1 MFKVAAALTLIAGL
15 AGCASQKL
23 EDYSRE
29 SPALDLREYLNGP
42 LTATGIFFG
51 YSGRA
56 DLRFVVDL
64 DGTWDGDTG
73 TLVER
78 FRYSGGTTDERIWT
92 LRFSDDQNFTG
103 TADDVVGEAVGRQA
117 GNAATMTYQ
126 LRLPRGDGEIVVTLE
141 DWFYLQ
147 EDGTLINRAEMRK
160 FGLPVGDLI
169 VVFRKLPQ

>member
-1 MFKVAAALTLIAGL
+1 LALTLIASL

-23 EDYSRE
+23 EDYAAE
-29 SPALDLREYLNGP
+29 APALDLRSYLNGP

-56 DLRFVVDL
+56 DLRFVVDME
-64 DGTWDGDTG
+64 GTWDGDTG
-73 TLVER
+73 TLAER
-78 FRYSGGTTDERIWT
+78 FRYSDGTTDERIWT
-92 LRFSDDQNFTG
+92 LRFSDDRNFTG
-103 TADDVVGEAVGRQA
+103 TAGDVVGEAVGRQA
-117 GNAATMTYQ
+117 GNAATMTYE

-160 FGLPVGDLI
+160 FGLPVGELI
-169 VVFRKLPQ
+169 VVFRKVAQ